1 VLSVLSWLLIV
12 LDALDLFGI
21 TIIVFLNVLMIIML
35 IDLILASNVLVILIH
50 VHCHLSPIN
59 YTLKWNRMSYM
70 DMWNLIELL
79 IYRLL
84 LFQR

>member
-50 VHCHLSPIN
+50 VPCHLSPIN